1 MKNLTL
7 VQENYLEAIFDAMH
21 SGHPAR
27 SKDIAARLGV
37 NPATVTS
44 ALRSLCDLGMIVYEP
59 YGPITLTAEG
69 NWYASRMSRRHE
81 ILANFFSRFLC
92 VDQDLANE
100 AACRAEHAL
109 NDDVME
115 RLNDLMTALSSC
127 PRIGQDNTI
136 SACCCKYKPM
146 ERGE

>member
-7 VQENYLEAIFDAMH
+7 VQENYLEAIYDAMH
-21 SGHPAR
+21 SGYPAR

-59 YGPITLTAEG
+59 YGPITLTAIG
-69 NWYASRMSRRHE
+69 NRYASRMSRRHE

-115 RLNDLMTALSSC
+115 KLNDLMIALSSC
-127 PRIGQDNTI
+127 PKIGQNNSRPT
-136 SACCCKYKPM
+136 CCCKHNSM
-146 ERGE
+146 ELGK